1 MSSISFGAL
10 SKAQHDLELES
21 ASSNDDSD
29 SDNSDSDDGPPEESR
44 SSSSSR
50 SNNKYKRH
58 NKHAP
63 AESSSKKPVSWIRDI
78 PGLSSKA
85 SNFGGGSSGLYKD
98 IRFDTAYG
106 KADLQ
111 RARKN
116 YAFLN
121 EYRESELE
129 DMRGQLKNHIG
140 LGENDKHKLQKSIQS
155 LESRMKTLKDR
166 DFEANVLSQYKQS
179 VKTGEKKG
187 PLHLKR
193 SDKRKLV
200 LSEKFK
206 VMKKKDVEKALERK
220 RKKNTAKER
229 RLMPTERMS

>member
-1 MSSISFGAL
+1 MSGISFGAL
-10 SKAQHDLELES
+10 SKAQRELEEEQDPES
-21 ASSNDDSD
+21 DSD
-29 SDNSDSDDGPPEESR
+29 SDSDSDGPPEESG
-44 SSSSSR
+44 SSR
-50 SNNKYKRH
+50 GGKGGPGSSRFKRKH
-58 NKHAP
+58 KHAP

-78 PGLSSKA
+78 PGLPSSGK
-85 SNFGGGSSGLYKD
+85 SSRSQGGGLYGD

-111 RARKN
+111 KARKN

-121 EYRESELE
+121 EYREKELE
-129 DMRGQLKNHIG
+129 DMRGQLAHHKG
-140 LGENDKHKLQKSIQS
+140 LNENDKQRLKKEIQS
-155 LESRMKTLKDR
+155 TESRIKTLQNR
-166 DFEANVLSQYKQS
+166 DFEASVLANYKKS
-179 VKTGEKKG
+179 VKSGETKG

-229 RLMPTERMS
+229 KLMPEQRMS